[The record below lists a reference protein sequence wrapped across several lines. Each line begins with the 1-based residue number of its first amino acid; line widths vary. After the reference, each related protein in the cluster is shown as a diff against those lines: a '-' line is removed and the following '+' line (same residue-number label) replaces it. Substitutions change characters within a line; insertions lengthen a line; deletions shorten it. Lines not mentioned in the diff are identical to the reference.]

1 MSQGSPRLS
10 RSASLIRAGVF
21 AELAPR
27 IDAQARLGADL
38 IGLHIGDSYRAP
50 PAAARFALLEP
61 GQVPDTELY
70 RYGNVVGLDRLRESL
85 VAQLAARRHGPRSV
99 DPASQV
105 LIGCGATHALFCASR
120 AILEAGDEVLV
131 AAPYWPLAVG
141 VVRAAGATPV
151 EVSTTTRLYAD
162 PALDVSSL
170 FEKALTPRTR
180 AIYFATPG
188 NPDGKV
194 LTATQLASVARFAIA
209 HDLWVI
215 ADEVY
220 ADYVYE
226 GDHVSIAGFDEMA
239 NRTLSVYSLSK
250 SCALAGVRVGF
261 VVGPEHVI
269 SVARRL
275 ATHTVFNVPV
285 AAQRVAL
292 AALSSSAE
300 WIDEAR
306 REYRSVRDA
315 TVRALRDAGVSAP
328 VPEGGSYVFADFAPL
343 LKGRS
348 LRELLEAA
356 IDRGVLLAPG
366 DGFGQDFSS
375 WARICF
381 TVAPPSRVLEGIE
394 RLKETLVHFASK

>member
-1 MSQGSPRLS
+1 VSQRSPRLS
-10 RSASLIRAGVF
+10 RSASLIRVGVF

-27 IDAQARLGADL
+27 IEAQARLGADL

-50 PAAARFALLEP
+50 PEAARFALLEP
-61 GQVPDTELY
+61 GSAFDADLY
-70 RYGNVVGLDRLRESL
+70 RYGNVVGLDSLRESL

-99 DPASQV
+99 DPRAQV
-105 LIGCGATHALFCASR
+105 LVGCGATHALFCAAR
-120 AILEAGDEVLV
+120 AILDGGDEVLV

-141 VVRAAGATPV
+141 VVRAAGAAPV
-151 EVSTTTRLYAD
+151 EVPLTPRLYTDPSFD
-162 PALDVSSL
+162 PASL
-170 FEKALTPRTR
+170 LQEALSPRTR

-194 LTATQLASVARFAIA
+194 LTASQLMSVARFAIA

-226 GDHVSIAGFDEMA
+226 GEHVSIAGIDEMA
-239 NRTLSVYSLSK
+239 DRTLTVYSLSK

-261 VVGPEHVI
+261 VVGPERVI

-275 ATHTVFNVPV
+275 ATHTIFNVPL

-292 AALSSSAE
+292 AALASSAE
-300 WIDEAR
+300 WIDQAR
-306 REYRSVRDA
+306 REYRQVRDA
-315 TVRALRDAGVSAP
+315 AVQALRSAGVSAP
-328 VPEGGSYVFADFAPL
+328 VPEGGSYVFLDFAPVL
-343 LKGRS
+343 EGRP
-348 LRELLEAA
+348 LRQLLEAA

-366 DGFGQDFSS
+366 DGFGQDFAS

-394 RLKETLVHFASK
+394 RLKEAIVAFSR

>member
-1 MSQGSPRLS
+1 MPRLS
-10 RSASLIRAGVF
+10 RSASLIRVGVF

-27 IDAQARLGADL
+27 IEAQARRGADL

-50 PAAARFALLEP
+50 PELARFALLEQ
-61 GQVPDTELY
+61 GSAFDAELY
-70 RYGNVVGLDRLRESL
+70 RYGNVVGLDKLRESL
-85 VAQLAARRHGPRSV
+85 VAHLASRRHGPRLV
-99 DPASQV
+99 DPAREV
-105 LIGCGATHALFCASR
+105 LVGCGATHTLFCAAR

-141 VVRAAGATPV
+141 VVRAAGATPI
-151 EVSTTTRLYAD
+151 EAPLTTRLYAD
-162 PALDVSSL
+162 PSLDAAFP
-170 FEKALTPRTR
+170 FEEALTPRTR
-180 AIYFATPG
+180 AIYLATPG

-194 LTATQLASVARFAIA
+194 LTATQLTSLARFAIA
-209 HDLWVI
+209 HDLWII

-226 GDHVSIAGFDEMA
+226 GVHVSIAALDKMA
-239 NRTLSVYSLSK
+239 DRTLSIYSLSK
-250 SCALAGVRVGF
+250 SCALGGVRVGF
-261 VVGPEHVI
+261 VVGPERVV

-275 ATHTVFNVPV
+275 ATHTVFNVPL

-292 AALSSSAE
+292 AALSSCSE

-306 REYRSVRDA
+306 REYRRVRDA
-315 TVRALRDAGVSAP
+315 TVRALRGAGVAVS
-328 VPEGGSYVFADFAPL
+328 VPEGGSYVFVDFAPIL
-343 LKGRS
+343 GGRP
-348 LRELLEAA
+348 LRQLLEAA

-366 DGFGQDFSS
+366 DGFGRDFAS

-394 RLKETLVHFASK
+394 RLKEAIAGFAP